1 MYTDI
6 MKKIYLI
13 ILLTVIVF
21 ASPLL
26 SEEKAM
32 ALFESIKQSEYSW
45 VVGQWNNEMKI
56 KSQSRSSGRKSLW
69 EDDQDP
75 IDDKDNSTYYPN
87 EHQAGI

>member
-1 MYTDI
+1 MYTDV

-13 ILLTVIVF
+13 LLLTVMMF
-21 ASPLL
+21 AAPLL
-26 SEEKAM
+26 SEEKAL

-69 EDDQDP
+69 DEDEDP
-75 IDDKDNSTYYPN
+75 INDKDNSSYYPN
-87 EHQAGI
+87 EHPAGI

>member
-75 IDDKDNSTYYPN
+75 IDEKDNSTYYPN
-87 EHQAGI
+87 EHI

>member
-87 EHQAGI
+87 EHI

>member
-1 MYTDI
+1 MYTDV

-13 ILLTVIVF
+13 LLLTVMMF
-21 ASPLL
+21 AAPLL
-26 SEEKAM
+26 SEEKAL

-69 EDDQDP
+69 DEDEDP
-75 IDDKDNSTYYPN
+75 INDKDNSSYYPN
-87 EHQAGI
+87 KHPAGI

>member
-26 SEEKAM
+26 SEERAM

-69 EDDQDP
+69 EDDQEP
-75 IDDKDNSTYYPN
+75 IDEKDNSTYYPN
-87 EHQAGI
+87 EQL